1 MRDQKLAEEYEK
13 ALAYLPPTLR
23 EVLQGVPEGEKARIQ
38 EIRLRAGRPLSVFD
52 GSVSRF
58 VTGRGALT
66 YGGSGGFV
74 VDQGLIQDAFVRL
87 CDYSVHTHQGE
98 MERGFVTTPKGD
110 RVGLCASV
118 VKDRDGTVS
127 CREISSLCL
136 RISREIPGAGRELCR
151 RWDLSRG
158 LILGGG
164 PGTGK
169 TTLLRDLGRFLASGD
184 LGPCRKVVY
193 IDERYELSAMFR
205 GVPRRDIGLCG
216 DAICGLPK
224 GEAIE
229 QAVRTLSPEYILCDE
244 IGSLGEVREIAAGLA
259 CGVKFLVTVHCGSL
273 WELLDGPIPRALMDT
288 GAFGGAA
295 LLDSPARPSQIA
307 RLLTKEEFYGGK
319 RTGTGPGFQRLCFSR
334 VGEGPEPGAQGPD
347 PGPVAGVPLP
357 VPPLPGD
364 DPGGPGGDRPDA

>member
-1 MRDQKLAEEYEK
+1 MWEQKLAREYEK
-13 ALAYLPPTLR
+13 ALEYLPPTLR
-23 EVLQGVPEGEKARIQ
+23 EALGNIPEGEKSRIQ
-38 EIRLRAGRPLSVFD
+38 EIRLRAGRPVSVFD
-52 GSVSRF
+52 GAVSRF

-66 YGGSGGFV
+66 YGGADGFV
-74 VDQGLIQDAFVRL
+74 TDQGLLQDAFVRL

-110 RVGLCASV
+110 RVGICASV

-151 RWDLSRG
+151 RWDLNRG

-169 TTLLRDLGRFLASGD
+169 TTLLRDLGRSLASGD

-205 GVPRRDIGLCG
+205 GMPRRDLGLCG
-216 DAICGLPK
+216 DAVCGLPK

-229 QAVRTLSPEYILCDE
+229 QTVRTLSPEFILCDE

-259 CGVKFLVTVHCGSL
+259 CGVKFLVTVHCGSRE
-273 WELLDGPIPRALMDT
+273 ELLRGPIPRALLET
-288 GAFGGAA
+288 GAFGGVA
-295 LLDSPARPSQIA
+295 LLDSPARPSQIVQ
-307 RLLTKEEFYGGK
+307 LMTKEEFFRGQSGG
-319 RTGTGPGFQRLCFSR
+319 
-334 VGEGPEPGAQGPD
+334 AA
-347 PGPVAGVPLP
+347 AGV
-357 VPPLPGD
+357 
-364 DPGGPGGDRPDA
+364 